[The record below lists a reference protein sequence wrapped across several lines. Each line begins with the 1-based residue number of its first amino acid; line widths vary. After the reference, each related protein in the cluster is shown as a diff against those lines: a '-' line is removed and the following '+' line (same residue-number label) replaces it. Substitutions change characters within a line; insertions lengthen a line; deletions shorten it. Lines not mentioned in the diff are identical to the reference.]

1 MELSIL
7 LFQKIISMALMIMM
21 GYAIRKS
28 GAVKEEHTPIVSA
41 LLLYVLV
48 PCMVFNS
55 FLRPFTQ
62 ERFQAFILAMSTM
75 SAAQLLFVIMSWLLG
90 KSPLRFDSTEQA
102 CVAYTNCG
110 NLLIP
115 LINSLL
121 GPEYVFYSVPF
132 LAANT
137 VSAWLHIPALFSG
150 KFRPDLGK
158 ILLNPS
164 ILSIFAGI
172 VFFCFGIPLPGII
185 SETIVAV
192 ANSVGVISMILT
204 GILLAGIDLRD
215 IFGNPRCLS
224 VSLMRMIVFPVILI
238 LIVAV
243 SGLSHYSVMY
253 REVLMVMVMGGA
265 APTATVVVLMANMF
279 GGNAKFAATISSLTT
294 IMCIVT
300 LPLVVYFY
308 QLLC

>member
-1 MELSIL
+1 MELSFL
-7 LFQKIISMALMIMM
+7 LFKKIVSMALIMMM

-28 GAVKEEHTPIVSA
+28 GIAKEEQTPIISA

-55 FLRPFTQ
+55 FLRPFSS
-62 ERFQAFILAMSTM
+62 ERFQAFVLAMVSM
-75 SAAQLLFVIMSWLLG
+75 FAAQLFFILLAWLLG
-90 KSPLRFDSTEQA
+90 RSPLRLDSTEQA

-137 VSAWLHIPALFSG
+137 ICAWIHIPALISG
-150 KFRPDLGK
+150 KFKPDFRK
-158 ILLNPS
+158 ILTNPA
-164 ILSIFAGI
+164 ILSIAAGI
-172 VFFCFGIPLPGII
+172 LFFCFGIPLPGIVSDTI
-185 SETIVAV
+185 SGVS
-192 ANSVGVISMILT
+192 NSVGIVSMLLT
-204 GILLAGIDLRD
+204 GMLMAGIDLKAV
-215 IFGNPRCLS
+215 FSNPRYLGIS
-224 VSLMRMIVFPVILI
+224 ALRLLVFPMLLTLIVFVT
-238 LIVAV
+238 
-243 SGLSHYSVMY
+243 GLSHHSDMY
-253 REVLMVMVMGGA
+253 REVLMVMVMSGA
-265 APTATVVVLMANMF
+265 APTATVVIMMTNLF
-279 GGNAKFAATISSLTT
+279 GGKAELASAISAMTT
-294 IMCIVT
+294 ILCIVT

>member
-1 MELSIL
+1 MELSYL
-7 LFQKIISMALMIMM
+7 LFQKIVSMALIMMM

-28 GAVKEEHTPIVSA
+28 GIAKAEHTPLISA

-62 ERFQAFILAMSTM
+62 ERFQAFLLAMGSM
-75 SAAQLLFVIMSWLLG
+75 FAAQLFFILLAWLLG
-90 KSPLRFDSTEQA
+90 KSPLHLDSTEQA

-137 VSAWLHIPALFSG
+137 ICAWIHIPSLISG
-150 KFRPDLGK
+150 EFKPDLKK
-158 ILLNPS
+158 ILTNPA
-164 ILSIFAGI
+164 IISIFAGI

-185 SETIVAV
+185 SDTITGV
-192 ANSVGVISMILT
+192 ANSVGIFSMLLTGMLMADIDLGRVFRNPRYLFVSLLRLLVFPMIL
-204 GILLAGIDLRD
+204 
-215 IFGNPRCLS
+215 
-224 VSLMRMIVFPVILI
+224 VLI
-238 LIVAV
+238 LAV
-243 SGLSHYSVMY
+243 TGVTHHSDLF
-253 REVLMVMVMGGA
+253 REVLMVMVMSGA
-265 APTATVVVLMANMF
+265 APTATVVIMMTNLF
-279 GGNAKFAATISSLTT
+279 GGKAGLASAISAMTT
-294 IMCIVT
+294 ILCIVT